1 MPLDSLQT
9 LFPMPPPRHNR
20 KRKRRRQKRT
30 VPCLPGLET
39 TAPRRRRR
47 RRRRWT
53 RSRRSTAARPRAPT
67 RARRAR
73 ARARALAAHDERPR
87 RAPFVV
93 RQEARLRHGAREMH
107 DAAARG
113 GGLRADAVRRGRLPR
128 PRARPAPLRRRRRE
142 RRRRGARA
150 RRARRGALPARRPV
164 VSGHRAGRVRPGR
177 RRRGVRRRRLRGRR
191 RARRRAAAGARGR
204 PQGRAPRGRRRPRG
218 RGGARGGG
226 ARAGAAAPRR
236 ARDHRRAARHLA
248 LVRRGRPAAAR
259 LGPTVSDVL
268 RRGGERAGER
278 PPEPVALLLAA
289 GVMAPSCRA
298 TRRACSTATS
308 SPTTSCSGRPP
319 PAPPAPPR
327 PATATR
333 PRRWRRRGAAT
344 ASSSRTSGG
353 VDRRRHRAGTQFSTA
368 LDHAHLAA
376 FEWPPARADR
386 RRAPRPRA
394 PWVHE
399 IDTYAVGVCLHLI
412 ATGAWPTRDGRR
424 QGTPPRA
431 WDRDLWTSLID
442 AHLHTDPDAGAPSLA
457 RRRAF
462 VAATRAALD
471 ARRFEDLD
479 AELRRWCRRA
489 AG

>member
-1 MPLDSLQT
+1 MVRLPEEAVDGDVVE
-9 LFPMPPPRHNR
+9 
-20 KRKRRRQKRT
+20 RRQG
-30 VPCLPGLET
+30 P
-39 TAPRRRRR
+39 
-47 RRRRWT
+47 
-53 RSRRSTAARPRAPT
+53 
-67 RARRAR
+67 
-73 ARARALAAHDERPR
+73 
-87 RAPFVV
+87 
-93 RQEARLRHGAREMH
+93 
-107 DAAARG
+107 
-113 GGLRADAVRRGRLPR
+113 
-128 PRARPAPLRRRRRE
+128 
-142 RRRRGARA
+142 
-150 RRARRGALPARRPV
+150 ARRGHGLV
-164 VSGHRAGRVRPGR
+164 LTDFGR
-177 RRRGVRRRRLRGRR
+177 
-191 RARRRAAAGARGR
+191 
-204 PQGRAPRGRRRPRG
+204 
-218 RGGARGGG
+218 
-226 ARAGAAAPRR
+226 
-236 ARDHRRAARHLA
+236 
-248 LVRRGRPAAAR
+248 
-259 LGPTVSDVL
+259 
-268 RRGGERAGER
+268 
-278 PPEPVALLLAA
+278 
-289 GVMAPSCRA
+289 
-298 TRRACSTATS
+298 
-308 SPTTSCSGRPP
+308 
-319 PAPPAPPR
+319 
-327 PATATR
+327 
-333 PRRWRRRGAAT
+333 
-344 ASSSRTSGG
+344 G

>member
-1 MPLDSLQT
+1 M
-9 LFPMPPPRHNR
+9 MRPREEADCGPTRFAVGDYLGHGASGAVFAVVVANDAGEALGPGGAS
-20 KRKRRRQKRT
+20 RRATSAATGGIRAPCRPRPARPASPWRT
-30 VPCLPGLET
+30 T
-39 TAPRRRRR
+39 TA
-47 RRRRWT
+47 T
-53 RSRRSTAARPRAPT
+53 SRTPSRAPT
-67 RARRAR
+67 CGRW
-73 ARARALAAHDERPR
+73 RPR
-87 RAPFVV
+87 SPSRS
-93 RQEARLRHGAREMH
+93 R
-107 DAAARG
+107 AAR
-113 GGLRADAVRRGRLPR
+113 
-128 PRARPAPLRRRRRE
+128 
-142 RRRRGARA
+142 
-150 RRARRGALPARRPV
+150 
-164 VSGHRAGRVRPGR
+164 
-177 RRRGVRRRRLRGRR
+177 
-191 RARRRAAAGARGR
+191 
-204 PQGRAPRGRRRPRG
+204 RRRPRG

-226 ARAGAAAPRR
+226 ARAAPPRPAALGTIVEPLATWRWCDAAA
-236 ARDHRRAARHLA
+236 L
-248 LVRRGRPAAAR
+248 AAAR

-268 RRGGERAGER
+268 RRGGERAGGGR
-278 PPEPVALLLAA
+278 PSPSRSSWPRASWR
-289 GVMAPSCRA
+289 PSCRA

-333 PRRWRRRGAAT
+333 PRRWRRRGAARPRPHGLR
-344 ASSSRTSGG
+344 A
-353 VDRRRHRAGTQFSTA
+353 RRRPAAPPRGNPVLHGARPRAPRG
-368 LDHAHLAA
+368 LRVAA
-376 FEWPPARADR
+376 ARADR

-471 ARRFEDLD
+471 ASRFEDLD